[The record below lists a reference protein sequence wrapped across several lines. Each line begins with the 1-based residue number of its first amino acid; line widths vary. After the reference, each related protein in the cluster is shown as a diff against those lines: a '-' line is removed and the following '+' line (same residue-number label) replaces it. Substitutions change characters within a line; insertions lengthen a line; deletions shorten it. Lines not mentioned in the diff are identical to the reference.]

1 MTSRPPL
8 AESLDGARVVVT
20 GATSGLGRAMAEALA
35 AARARVALTS
45 RSRERAEATG
55 RALGPE
61 AVGLELGVRDERSVA
76 ALVAEVRERFG
87 GIDMPVNSLD
97 GREQVLF
104 ALSLYIADGQ
114 IQGIRGIV
122 NPDKLRH
129 LGPVSPVGG

>member
-1 MTSRPPL
+1 
-8 AESLDGARVVVT
+8 
-20 GATSGLGRAMAEALA
+20 MAEALA

-129 LGPVSPVGG
+129 LGPVSPVWWLTRRERRGEEVGTRK